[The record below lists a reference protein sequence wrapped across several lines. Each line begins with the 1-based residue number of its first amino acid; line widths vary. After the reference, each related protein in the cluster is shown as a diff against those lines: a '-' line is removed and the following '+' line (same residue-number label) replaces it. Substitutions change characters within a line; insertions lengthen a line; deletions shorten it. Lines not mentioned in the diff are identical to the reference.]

1 MSAERITLDT
11 NILVYAVDQGAGP
24 KHQQALAVVES
35 VLRRDCLLALQSLSE
50 FYFTVTRKGK
60 VSGPIARNQVENW
73 QKLFTVVVPRPDTIN
88 RAMAGVETHQL
99 GFWDAMLW
107 ATARDGGA
115 TLLLSEDFQHGRVLD
130 GVRIVN
136 PFISDDYLLQP

>member
-1 MSAERITLDT
+1 MSAERVSLDT
-11 NILVYAVDQGAGP
+11 NILVYAVDQSAGQ

-35 VLRRDCLLALQSLSE
+35 VLRRDCLLAFQSLSE
-50 FYFTVTRKGK
+50 FYFAVTRKGRLP
-60 VSGPIARNQVENW
+60 GPIARNQVENW
-73 QKLFTVVVPRPDTIN
+73 QRLFPVVVPRPDTIN

-107 ATARDGGA
+107 ATVRDGGA

-136 PFISDDYLLQP
+136 PFVSSDYLLQP